1 MKIGITSGDWQT
13 PLTPGGD
20 HRWGGSGW
28 ARIGQYLKY
37 LPEDTVVG
45 TLAWNNKDHFVVIDH
60 LTKEECEVDTVV
72 MQRLMHK
79 GINEH
84 IPQAQAYGQ
93 KFISDID
100 DWYWG
105 VSPSNKAF
113 SHNHPKNNPN
123 ENTNHYRGTIA
134 KSDVV
139 LCSTP
144 YLQNQLRSLVKGE
157 MVLLENTI
165 DLSRFTQHVDSGEA
179 SPTVGWVGSTAHRSG
194 DIETLRG
201 VLDVMAKRG
210 EVKLYH
216 GGNHMSYP
224 TFASLLNVPDELV
237 TTAPLHP
244 IETYATLMSMDIG
257 IIPLRDFP
265 FNRCKSDIKGM
276 EYAASGIPFIAQ
288 NLDAY
293 VQLNESLGV
302 GRLAKKPADWIK
314 HLKQL
319 IADPALRREEGA
331 RNRDLISA
339 RDILF
344 GAQRFVDVVT
354 SL

>member
-1 MKIGITSGDWQT
+1 MKLGITSGDWQA
-13 PLTPGGD
+13 PLNPGEN

-28 ARIGQYLKY
+28 ARVGQYLKY
-37 LPEDTVVG
+37 LPEDTVIG
-45 TLAWNNKDHFVVIDH
+45 TLAWNNRDHFVVIDY
-60 LTKEECEVDTVV
+60 LTKEEHEVDTIL

-105 VSPSNKAF
+105 VAPSNKAF
-113 SHNHPKNNPN
+113 SHNHPQANPN

-134 KSDVV
+134 KSDMV

-144 YLQNQLRSLVKGE
+144 YLQDRLRDLVKGE
-157 MVLLENTI
+157 LVLLENTI
-165 DLSRFTQHVDSGEA
+165 DLSRFTQHIDSGDTA
-179 SPTVGWVGSTAHRSG
+179 PIVGWVGSTAHRSG

-216 GGNHMSYP
+216 GGNHIGYP
-224 TFASLLNVPDELV
+224 SFASLLNVPDDLV
-237 TTAPLHP
+237 LKAPLHP

-288 NLDAY
+288 SLDSY
-293 VQLNESLGV
+293 VKLNKELGV
-302 GRLAKKPADWIK
+302 GRLAKKPIDWVK

-319 IADPALRREEGA
+319 ITNPALRVEEGI
-331 RNRDLISA
+331 RNREAIAS
-339 RDILF
+339 RDISF
-344 GAQRFVDVVT
+344 GAKRFVDAIN

>member
-1 MKIGITSGDWQT
+1 
-13 PLTPGGD
+13 
-20 HRWGGSGW
+20 
-28 ARIGQYLKY
+28 
-37 LPEDTVVG
+37 
-45 TLAWNNKDHFVVIDH
+45 
-60 LTKEECEVDTVV
+60 
-72 MQRLMHK
+72 
-79 GINEH
+79 
-84 IPQAQAYGQ
+84 
-93 KFISDID
+93 
-100 DWYWG
+100 

-113 SHNHPKNNPN
+113 SHNHPQTNPN
-123 ENTNHYRGTIA
+123 ENTNHYKGIIA
-134 KSDVV
+134 KSDMVI
-139 LCSTP
+139 CSTP
-144 YLQNQLRSLVKGE
+144 YLQNRLRELVKGE
-157 MVLLENTI
+157 LVLLENTI
-165 DLSRFTQHVDSGEA
+165 DLSRFTQHVDSGDT

-216 GGNHMSYP
+216 GGNHIGYP

-237 TTAPLHP
+237 STAPLHP

-293 VQLNESLGV
+293 VHLNKSLGV
-302 GRLAKKPADWIK
+302 GRLAKKPVDWIK

-319 IADPALRREEGA
+319 IANPELRKEEGA
-331 RNRDLISA
+331 RNRATIAA
-339 RDILF
+339 RDISF
-344 GAQRFVDVVT
+344 GAQQFVDLIT
-354 SL
+354 NL